1 MTQKHSERH
10 TVTIVPRKYSA
21 LPLALA
27 GLGLLSACASSEPQ
41 DPVTPAVVTVT
52 ASPSTHGTAA
62 EPSPSATS
70 NPSADP
76 AHVPAATQGNGGE
89 GNTSG
94 GSVNGDTNQNQPGTG
109 GNNTP
114 AQRNNGGS
122 PTEPKVNVNG
132 SWTHTNSEGDKITV
146 ETSGAWEVIKS
157 DGEVIRVS
165 ASGAWTQTDHD
176 GEVIT
181 VNADGSWSV
190 SENGIVEDGED
201 RPETP
206 TIPGKPNSSEAATP
220 VTPATPR

>member
-27 GLGLLSACASSEPQ
+27 GLGLLSACVSSEPQ

-62 EPSPSATS
+62 EPSATS

-76 AHVPAATQGNGGE
+76 AHAPAATQGNGGE
-89 GNTSG
+89 GNTAG
-94 GSVNGDTNQNQPGTG
+94 GSVNGYTNQNQPGPG

-165 ASGAWTQTDHD
+165 ASGAWIQTDHD

-190 SENGIVEDGED
+190 SENGIVEDEED
-201 RPETP
+201 RPEIP
-206 TIPGKPNSSEAATP
+206 AIPGKPNNPEAATP
-220 VTPATPR
+220 VAPATPR

>member
-70 NPSADP
+70 NSSADP
-76 AHVPAATQGNGGE
+76 AHAPAATQGNGGE
-89 GNTSG
+89 GNTAG

-146 ETSGAWEVIKS
+146 RRAV
-157 DGEVIRVS
+157 R
-165 ASGAWTQTDHD
+165 
-176 GEVIT
+176 
-181 VNADGSWSV
+181 
-190 SENGIVEDGED
+190 
-201 RPETP
+201 
-206 TIPGKPNSSEAATP
+206 GKLSRAT
-220 VTPATPR
+220 ARSLE